1 MFPSTIGHAAAQRVR
16 AAQRF
21 GAILLS
27 IGLIQ
32 VANIEP
38 AMLKKGFRKAMI
50 KFHPDKAQ
58 QKGASWDTVVLNEEI
73 MKFIQNECK
82 YTSKH

>member
-1 MFPSTIGHAAAQRVR
+1 
-16 AAQRF
+16 
-21 GAILLS
+21 
-27 IGLIQ
+27 
-32 VANIEP
+32 
-38 AMLKKGFRKAMI
+38 MLKKGFRKAMI